1 MRRGRHKEQ
10 RRRGRREM
18 DGQGG
23 GSKWDRTWKSARKGA
38 EKGFKNKIQEASHPP
53 VHVDFVSH
61 NSVMMEAHKKMGDY
75 GIRHGSNIVCHPFFS
90 FYEYA
95 EARGQ
100 PIPRR
105 NQRT

>member
-1 MRRGRHKEQ
+1 M
-10 RRRGRREM
+10 EM
-18 DGQGG
+18 D
-23 GSKWDRTWKSARKGA
+23 DIHVVVIINNIKGA
-38 EKGFKNKIQEASHPP
+38 PAGMITLRTNVNESIAVFKNKIQEASHPP